1 MSTLN
6 LTVQQLREM
15 LHYDSQTGDFTWIV
29 SRGNQFTKPG
39 MKAGFKDTYGHM
51 GIEIDGKR
59 YLSHRLAWLYV
70 HEKWPNHQ
78 IDHINRV
85 RDDNRIANLRDVTGV
100 VNLNN
105 KGNYRNNTTG
115 FKGVTI
121 KNGRF
126 VAQITI
132 NGKCKH
138 IGSFD
143 IAEKAS
149 QAYQAAKKDPADE
162 GGVNYSTGENHA
174 DSRTR
179 DYHNFID

>member
-1 MSTLN
+1 MSTSN
-6 LTVQQLREM
+6 LTVQQLCEL

-51 GIEIDGKR
+51 GIEINGKR

-70 HEKWPNHQ
+70 HKKWPDHQ

-85 RDDNRIANLRDVTGV
+85 RDDNRIDNLRDVLGI

-105 KGNYRNNTTG
+105 KGNYRNSTTG

-126 VAQITI
+126 IAQITV
-132 NGKCKH
+132 NGKCKYL
-138 IGSFD
+138 GSFD
-143 IAEKAS
+143 TAEKAS
-149 QAYQAAKKDPADE
+149 QAYQNTKKKTPPIKAGSRDTLKE
-162 GGVNYSTGENHA
+162 KST
-174 DSRTR
+174 
-179 DYHNFID
+179 